1 MNDTVATTATLR
13 DGLGMMV
20 LMGLVTAATLWG
32 GVLG

>member
-1 MNDTVATTATLR
+1 MTDTTATLR

-20 LMGLVTAATLWG
+20 LIGLVTAATVWG

>member
-1 MNDTVATTATLR
+1 MSDTAQTLR

-20 LMGLVTAATLWG
+20 LVGLVTAATVWG

>member
-1 MNDTVATTATLR
+1 MTNHASTLR

-20 LMGLVTAATLWG
+20 LVGLLTAATVWG